1 LKNIFFSCINKKIF
15 IIIIIKKKA
24 YLEQAFCQLKAFQ
37 NIRSR
42 LSECAKNVKIVRH
55 CSLEGM
61 KWIEWFAWL
70 PFSLRTTCA

>member
-1 LKNIFFSCINKKIF
+1 
-15 IIIIIKKKA
+15 
-24 YLEQAFCQLKAFQ
+24 LEQAFCQLKAFQ